1 MSKRFRKL
9 IVIFFLTLKK
19 ERCHRDISC
28 KVLIFKLKNYCHTV
42 STSRNVMCNV
52 AQCVR
57 TFIQALGHAAKRKG
71 KPHNGT
77 FHAMPG
83 CKKRLKSSNIA
94 EIESDTDLRNVPRNI
109 FIELQRVAVHLT
121 ENLARNTTCNGF
133 SFAIA

>member
-1 MSKRFRKL
+1 
-9 IVIFFLTLKK
+9 
-19 ERCHRDISC
+19 
-28 KVLIFKLKNYCHTV
+28 
-42 STSRNVMCNV
+42 MCNV

-94 EIESDTDLRNVPRNI
+94 EIESDTDLRNIPRNI

-121 ENLARNTTCNGF
+121 ENLARNTTCNAELCSQPIRCQARSPCDG
-133 SFAIA
+133 SPKTLVT